1 MNSIR
6 AFIALDLS
14 PGSRHAIAK
23 VIRRLEPRFPGIKWI
38 NAEQLHLT
46 LHFLG
51 DVLFSDINR
60 VCSVAREAAE
70 EIPPFSIHL
79 KGLGAFPDTK
89 SPRVIWVGVEQGHLP
104 LVELQSA
111 LKGPLGEMGYPSD
124 KNVFKPHITVG
135 RVKRSGDLMDLQEQV
150 AKYESSDFGVTAVD
164 ELTVYESQLN
174 RGGPD
179 YSVISEIE
187 LG

>member
-60 VCSVAREAAE
+60 VCSVAQEAAE
-70 EIPPFSIHL
+70 EIPPFSIQI
-79 KGLGAFPDTK
+79 KGL
-89 SPRVIWVGVEQGHLP
+89 E
-104 LVELQSA
+104 A
-111 LKGPLGEMGYPSD
+111 LKDKKYPR
-124 KNVFKPHITVG
+124 IIWEG
-135 RVKRSGDLMDLQEQV
+135 IEKRH
-150 AKYESSDFGVTAVD
+150 
-164 ELTVYESQLN
+164 LT
-174 RGGPD
+174 
-179 YSVISEIE
+179 IIK
-187 LG
+187 